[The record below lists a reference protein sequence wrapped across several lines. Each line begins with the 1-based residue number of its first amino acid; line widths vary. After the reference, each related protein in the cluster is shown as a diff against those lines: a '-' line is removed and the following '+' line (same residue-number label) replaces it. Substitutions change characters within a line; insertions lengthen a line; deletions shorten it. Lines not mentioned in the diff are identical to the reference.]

1 MLIVELPRHFKYT
14 KNTYITKGYNIMK
27 KEFSHMRPKMA
38 HIHYNTSYILFIS
51 FALSFILLVYC
62 IITNTFSIMS
72 PKQFSS
78 HDNIDDCYKN
88 GTRYVKC
95 TADNLYYSGYDFTSN
110 DRVSGYYYYSL
121 DDGDCTIY
129 ILSPAILGVKNGD
142 TPPQAITSIS
152 FKAKLTGKSSNL
164 KSLLQYMAD
173 DLDWNYDSLS
183 LYSHQTVVD
192 QTMQTAR
199 LSFIIFIIFVISIL
213 LNLVSLI
220 IIIFN
225 KRILSAN
232 S

>member
-1 MLIVELPRHFKYT
+1 
-14 KNTYITKGYNIMK
+14 MK
-27 KEFSHMRPKMA
+27 KEFSYMRPKMA

-110 DRVSGYYYYSL
+110 DRVTGYYYYSL

-142 TPPQAITSIS
+142 TPPQAIASIS

-173 DLDWNYDSLS
+173 DLNWNYDSLS

-225 KRILSAN
+225 KRRLSAN